1 MSSKISLDYFVIHY
15 LFRDEIVR
23 YRYDS
28 HNNKW
33 SCQVFDLGWGPAHSL
48 TPPYDCSAEEVVA
61 ALLNYIGQGG
71 AQIYAGRQ
79 SESGYKDPTKLTD
92 LLRKKDAE
100 IK

>member
-15 LFRDEIVR
+15 LFRGEIVR

-33 SCQVFDLGWGPAHSL
+33 SCQVFDLGWGSTHSL

-61 ALLNYIGQGG
+61 ALLNCIGQGG
-71 AQIYAGRQ
+71 TQIYAGRQ